1 MFLEMLKDEQK
12 DLFLQLAVVAAKA
25 NGKFDETEQE
35 MLIKFANE
43 MNIEPKSESN
53 KSFDELVDELAKIS
67 SKKEKK
73 IILFEAIGILNSDGE
88 FDEKEAEYLA
98 NVAKKFDISKEDLE
112 YMMSL
117 VSYYIELFDEIVYTV
132 VDEEE

>member
-1 MFLEMLKDEQK
+1 MLKDEQK

-43 MNIEPKSESN
+43 MNIEPKSESD

>member
-1 MFLEMLKDEQK
+1 MLKDEQK

-43 MNIEPKSESN
+43 MNIEPKSESGR
-53 KSFDELVDELAKIS
+53 SFDELVDELAKIS

-117 VSYYIELFDEIVYTV
+117 VSYYVELFDEIVYTV

>member
-1 MFLEMLKDEQK
+1 MFLELLKDEQK

-43 MNIEPKSESN
+43 MNIEPKSESD
-53 KSFDELVDELAKIS
+53 KSFDELVAELAKIS

>member
-1 MFLEMLKDEQK
+1 MLKDEQK

-43 MNIEPKSESN
+43 MNIEPKSESD

-117 VSYYIELFDEIVYTV
+117 VSYYVELFDEIVYTV

>member
-1 MFLEMLKDEQK
+1 MLKDEQK

>member
-12 DLFLQLAVVAAKA
+12 DLFLQLAVQAAKA
-25 NGKFDETEQE
+25 NGKFDETEKE

-43 MNIEPKSESN
+43 MNIEPKSESD
-53 KSFDELVDELAKIS
+53 KSIDELTEELAKITG
-67 SKKEKK
+67 KKERK

-98 NVAKKFDISKEDLE
+98 NIAKKFEISKEDLE

-117 VSYYIELFDEIVYTV
+117 VSYYVELFDEIVYTV
-132 VDEEE
+132 VDEE

>member
-1 MFLEMLKDEQK
+1 M
-12 DLFLQLAVVAAKA
+12 QLAVVAAKA

>member
-1 MFLEMLKDEQK
+1 MLKDEQK

-43 MNIEPKSESN
+43 MNIEPKSESD
-53 KSFDELVDELAKIS
+53 KSFDELVAELAKIS